1 MAASQTCQANDTG
14 LEQQNSRSL
23 FLENLVMHPSD
34 GAATAPAG
42 SVPSPTVTPATSM
55 PTQTPT
61 LAGTAGPTYGTI
73 SAITHTPTQ
82 TNGGAAPTTAP
93 EDVVLVAAA
102 ATLNPTITPTIA
114 PTIAATSSPTSKP
127 TTSPT
132 VMASGHPT
140 STPSRSPTAQPS
152 AIPTKMPTP
161 SPSIAPTSTP
171 SLAPS
176 EVPSPAP
183 TVTPD
188 CIDDLSK
195 VHDMEINI
203 QDTSK
208 RRKYWLC
215 PDTVF
220 NMGTLHANGT
230 IIDGQ
235 SYIMLRP
242 NVIYQCGLDGSRS
255 NNCTIQGGDFGVTS
269 FYGVYEGIQETVD
282 NAIIQGL
289 TFVGQNLFS
298 VVLEAAGDV
307 TFQDCV
313 FQDQEN
319 MAPVLIQWNGE
330 APLESTTRRLRSS
343 STSGNTGFQAFHQ
356 RRVQNQ
362 ISATRHLEENVTLVE
377 DGIVSTAQLRHK
389 VAFKQCVFRNNRA
402 NKQYGLPGMI
412 ENTYQS
418 ELVIYH
424 CLFENNDY
432 GETTNPSPFGYAIRS
447 FGPLTVEAS
456 CFDDNEFLQDA
467 PIVVY
472 NDIYSSVNNYATPKP
487 DHLYCGLMALYNN
500 NRTGLV
506 TPASSLID
514 EGTPDCVEADVDTC
528 LIRLA
533 PTLAPTEPPTMEPTV
548 PYVHTSGTSRIHLS
562 SVAMV
567 VLSSILLVVCW

>member
-1 MAASQTCQANDTG
+1 M
-14 LEQQNSRSL
+14 
-23 FLENLVMHPSD
+23 M
-34 GAATAPAG
+34 
-42 SVPSPTVTPATSM
+42 
-55 PTQTPT
+55 
-61 LAGTAGPTYGTI
+61 
-73 SAITHTPTQ
+73 
-82 TNGGAAPTTAP
+82 
-93 EDVVLVAAA
+93 
-102 ATLNPTITPTIA
+102 
-114 PTIAATSSPTSKP
+114 
-127 TTSPT
+127 
-132 VMASGHPT
+132 
-140 STPSRSPTAQPS
+140 
-152 AIPTKMPTP
+152 
-161 SPSIAPTSTP
+161 P

-203 QDTSK
+203 QDTSR

-220 NMGTLHANGT
+220 NMGILIGNGT

-242 NVIYQCGLDGSRS
+242 NVIYQCGEDGSRS
-255 NNCTIQGGDFGVTS
+255 NNCTIHGGDFGVTS
-269 FYGVYEGIQETVD
+269 FYGVYDGIQETVD

-313 FQDQEN
+313 FRDQES

-330 APLESTTRRLRSS
+330 APLESATRRLRSS
-343 STSGNTGFQAFHQ
+343 SATTSGHAGFQGFHQ

-362 ISATRHLEENVTLVE
+362 ISATRHLQENGTIPAVEEY
-377 DGIVSTAQLRHK
+377 DPIVSTAQLRHK
-389 VAFKQCVFRNNRA
+389 VSFKQCVFRNNRA
-402 NKQYGLPGMI
+402 NKEYGLPGMI

-418 ELVIYH
+418 ELVIEH

-456 CFDDNEFLQDA
+456 CFNDNEFLQDA
-467 PIVVY
+467 PVVVY
-472 NDIYSSVNNYATPKP
+472 SDMYSSVNNYATPKP
-487 DHLYCGLMALYNN
+487 DHLYCGLMALYNS
-500 NRTGLV
+500 NRTDLV

-514 EGTPDCVEADVDTC
+514 EGTPDCLESDVDTC
-528 LIRLA
+528 LVQLA
-533 PTLAPTEPPTMEPTV
+533 PTLAPSTPPTMAPTA
-548 PYVHTSGTSRIHLS
+548 YVSTSGGSSSTTTSRIPQS
-562 SVAMV
+562 SLAMV
-567 VLSSILLVVCW
+567 AALSSILLVASW

>member
-1 MAASQTCQANDTG
+1 M
-14 LEQQNSRSL
+14 
-23 FLENLVMHPSD
+23 
-34 GAATAPAG
+34 
-42 SVPSPTVTPATSM
+42 
-55 PTQTPT
+55 
-61 LAGTAGPTYGTI
+61 
-73 SAITHTPTQ
+73 
-82 TNGGAAPTTAP
+82 
-93 EDVVLVAAA
+93 
-102 ATLNPTITPTIA
+102 
-114 PTIAATSSPTSKP
+114 
-127 TTSPT
+127 
-132 VMASGHPT
+132 
-140 STPSRSPTAQPS
+140 
-152 AIPTKMPTP
+152 
-161 SPSIAPTSTP
+161 
-171 SLAPS
+171 APS

-203 QDTSK
+203 LDTTR

-220 NMGTLHANGT
+220 NMGTLNPNGT
-230 IIDGQ
+230 IVNGQ

-289 TFVGQNLFS
+289 TFVGQSLFS

-330 APLESTTRRLRSS
+330 APLESVTRRLRASKS
-343 STSGNTGFQAFHQ
+343 FVTTGLQDFHQ

-362 ISATRHLEENVTLVE
+362 ISGTRNLEEDATAE
-377 DGIVSTAQLRHK
+377 DDDDGDDDDDDDDDDHITVSTAALKHK
-389 VAFKQCVFRNNRA
+389 VTFKQCVFRNNRA
-402 NKQYGLPGMI
+402 NKQYGLPGII

-418 ELVIYH
+418 ELVIEH

-432 GETTNPSPFGYAIRS
+432 GETTNPSVSCMSAKMWIFLLFLIVTDNIVLLLQPFGYAIRS

-456 CFDDNEFLQDA
+456 CFNDNEFRKDA
-467 PIVVY
+467 PVVVY
-472 NDIYSSVNNYATPKP
+472 NDIYSSINNYATAKP

-500 NRTGLV
+500 NRTDLV

-514 EGTPDCVEADVDTC
+514 EGTPDCVESDVDTC
-528 LIRLA
+528 LVQLA
-533 PTLAPTEPPTMEPTV
+533 PTLAPTEPPSMAPTQV
-548 PYVHTSGTSRIHLS
+548 PVSSGTSIINTS
-562 SVAMV
+562 SMAVAA
-567 VLSSILLVVCW
+567 LSSILLLVVSL